1 MRPGVTL
8 EPVTDLHLRIPEEL
22 AERLAAEAAER
33 KMPPEEVVAEMLDQ
47 NIPPR
52 RHLRFV
58 GIGRSG
64 QHDNAARAE
73 EILQEHFGK

>member
-1 MRPGVTL
+1 
-8 EPVTDLHLRIPEEL
+8 VTDLHVRISDEV

-33 KMPPEEVVAEMLDQ
+33 KMPPEDVVAEMIDQ

-64 QHDNAARAE
+64 QHDNAARSE